1 MKNRLLTLLVF
12 ALILSSFGVGMGLA
26 QELTADEIIAQ
37 VDLTMGSDSKIM
49 TQEMTLV
56 SASGASRTREIQL
69 QNKRTAD
76 QDFMLVRFLSPT
88 DVRGT
93 GLLMTNDDTW
103 LYLPA
108 LGRSRR
114 IAGHAKKGDFMGSDL
129 SFDDMEQL
137 GMTGFGSKFVP
148 TLLRSE
154 VFQGIDTYVLELLP
168 LDSDSDY
175 SKLVMWVD
183 QVRLLPRKIEYVDR
197 DGKLLK
203 VLHNEGIQEV
213 DGRWMASA
221 MEMENVQQGT
231 RTILKVSNVEFDVDI
246 SDASFTVRSLERGL

>member
-1 MKNRLLTLLVF
+1 MKNKGLMLLVL
-12 ALILSSFGVGMGLA
+12 ALILSPFGIEMGLA
-26 QELTADEIIAQ
+26 KERTAAEIITQ
-37 VDLTMGSDSKIM
+37 VDLTMGSDSKTM

-69 QNKRTAD
+69 QNRRTGE
-76 QDFMLVRFLSPT
+76 QDAMLVRFLAPA

-93 GLLMTNDDTW
+93 GLLMTGDDTW

-137 GMTGFGSKFVP
+137 GMTGFGSKFAP
-148 TLLRSE
+148 TLLRTE
-154 VFQGIDTYVLELLP
+154 EFQGIQTYVLELSP
-168 LDSDSDY
+168 LDSESDY

-183 QVRLLPRKIEYVDR
+183 QERFLPRKIEYVDLE
-197 DGKLLK
+197 GKLLK
-203 VLHNEGIQEV
+203 VLHNEDIQDV
-213 DGRWMASA
+213 AGRWVALA

-231 RTILKVSNVEFDVDI
+231 KTMLKVSGVEFDVDI
-246 SDASFTVRSLERGL
+246 ADSVFTVRSLERGL

>member
-1 MKNRLLTLLVF
+1 MKNKILTLLVVV
-12 ALILSSFGVGMGLA
+12 LIFSPIGVEISLA
-26 QELTADEIIAQ
+26 KGLTAVEIIAQ

-56 SASGASRTREIQL
+56 SASGAQRTREIQL
-69 QNKRTAD
+69 QNKRSD
-76 QDFMLVRFLSPT
+76 EQDSMLVRFLSPS

-93 GLLMTNDDTW
+93 GLLMTDDDTW

-137 GMTGFGSKFVP
+137 GMTGFGAKFAPV
-148 TLLRSE
+148 LVGSE
-154 VFQGIDTYVLELLP
+154 VFQGTDTYVLELSP
-168 LDSDSDY
+168 LDSESDY

-183 QVRLLPRKIEYVDR
+183 EERFLPRKIEYVDAG
-197 DGKLLK
+197 GKLLK
-203 VLHNEGIQEV
+203 VLHNEDIQEV
-213 DGRWMASA
+213 DGRWVASA
-221 MEMENVQQGT
+221 MTMENVQAGT
-231 RTILKVSNVEFDVDI
+231 KTLLKVSDVQFNVDI
-246 SDASFTVRSLERGL
+246 SDSVFSVRSLERGL

>member
-1 MKNRLLTLLVF
+1 MKNTLLTLLVLT
-12 ALILSSFGVGMGLA
+12 LILSPFTVGMGLA
-26 QELTADEIIAQ
+26 KELTADEIIAQ

-56 SASGASRTREIQL
+56 SAAGAMRTREIRL
-69 QNKRTAD
+69 QNKRTVD

-93 GLLMTNDDTW
+93 GLLMTDDDTW

-148 TLLRSE
+148 TLLRAE
-154 VFQGIDTYVLELLP
+154 VFQGTDTYVLELAP
-168 LDSDSDY
+168 LDSDSNY
-175 SKLVMWVD
+175 SKLIMWVD
-183 QVRLLPRKIEYVDR
+183 QARFLPRKIEYVDT

-203 VLHNEGIQEV
+203 VLHNGGIQQV
-213 DGRWMASA
+213 DGRWLATT

-231 RTILKVSNVEFDVDI
+231 KTILKVSDVEFDVDI
-246 SDASFTVRSLERGL
+246 SDSSFTVRSLERGL

>member
-1 MKNRLLTLLVF
+1 MKNTLLTLLVL
-12 ALILSSFGVGMGLA
+12 ALILSPFGVEMGLA
-26 QELTADEIIAQ
+26 KELTADEIIAH

-69 QNKRTAD
+69 QNKRTAN
-76 QDFMLVRFLSPT
+76 QDFMLVRFLAPT

-93 GLLMTNDDTW
+93 GLLMTDDDTW

-137 GMTGFGSKFVP
+137 GMTGFGSTFAP

-154 VFQGIDTYVLELLP
+154 VFQDTDTYVVELAP

-183 QVRLLPRKIEYVDR
+183 QARFLPRKIEYVDT

-203 VLHNEGIQEV
+203 VLHNQGIQEV
-213 DGRWMASA
+213 DGRWVASA
-221 MEMENVQQGT
+221 MEMENVQLGT
-231 RTILKVSNVEFDVDI
+231 KTILKVSDVKFDVEL
-246 SDASFTVRSLERGL
+246 SDSSFTVRSLERGL

>member
-1 MKNRLLTLLVF
+1 MKKTILTLLVF
-12 ALILSSFGVGMGLA
+12 ALILSLFGVEMGLTK
-26 QELTADEIIAQ
+26 ELDADEILAQ

-56 SASGASRTREIQL
+56 SAAGARRTREIQL
-69 QNKRTAD
+69 QNRRTDD
-76 QDFMLVRFLSPT
+76 QNSMLVRFLSPT

-93 GLLMTNDDTW
+93 GLLMTDDDTW

-108 LGRSRR
+108 LGKSRR

-137 GMTGFGSKFVP
+137 GMTGFGSEFAP
-148 TLLRSE
+148 TLLRAE
-154 VFQGIDTYVLELLP
+154 VFQGSDTFVLALSP
-168 LDSDSDY
+168 LDSESDY

-183 QVRLLPRKIEYVDR
+183 QKRFLPRRIEYVAK

-213 DGRWMASA
+213 DGRWVASA
-221 MEMENVQQGT
+221 MEMENVQKGT
-231 RTILKVSNVEFDVDI
+231 KTILKVSGVEFDVDI
-246 SDASFTVRSLERGL
+246 ADSVFTVRNLERGL

>member
-1 MKNRLLTLLVF
+1 MKNTVLTLLIL
-12 ALILSSFGVGMGLA
+12 ALILSPFGVEVTLA
-26 QELTADEIIAQ
+26 KELTADEIIVQ

-56 SASGASRTREIQL
+56 SASGAQRTREIQL
-69 QNKRTAD
+69 QNRRTD
-76 QDFMLVRFLSPT
+76 GQDFMLVRFLSPA

-93 GLLMTNDDTW
+93 GLLMTDDDTW

-114 IAGHAKKGDFMGSDL
+114 IAGHAKKGSFMGSDL

-137 GMTGFGSKFVP
+137 GMTGFGSKFIPV
-148 TLLRSE
+148 LLRLE
-154 VFQGIDTYVLELLP
+154 VFQGTDTYVLELSP

-183 QVRLLPRKIEYVDR
+183 RERFLPRKIEYVGT
-197 DGKLLK
+197 DGKLHK

-213 DGRWMASA
+213 DGRWVASA

-231 RTILKVSNVEFDVDI
+231 KTILKVSDV
-246 SDASFTVRSLERGL
+246 

>member
-1 MKNRLLTLLVF
+1 MKNTLLTLLVL
-12 ALILSSFGVGMGLA
+12 ALILSPFAAKMGLA
-26 QELTADEIIAQ
+26 NELTADEIIAQ

-56 SASGASRTREIQL
+56 SASGARRTREIRL
-69 QNKRTAD
+69 QNRRTED
-76 QDFMLVRFLSPT
+76 QDFMLVRFLAPT

-137 GMTGFGSKFVP
+137 GMTGFGSKFAP

-154 VFQGIDTYVLELLP
+154 VLQGTDTYVLELAP

-183 QVRLLPRKIEYVDR
+183 QARFLPRTIEYVDTN
-197 DGKLLK
+197 GKPLK
-203 VLHNEGIQEV
+203 VLHNDGIQEV
-213 DGRWMASA
+213 DGRWVASV

-231 RTILKVSNVEFDVDI
+231 KTILKVSDVEFDVDI
-246 SDASFTVRSLERGL
+246 SDSNFTVRSLERGL

>member
-1 MKNRLLTLLVF
+1 MKNKILTLLIL
-12 ALILSSFGVGMGLA
+12 ALILSSFGVGIGLA
-26 QELTADEIIAQ
+26 QELTADEIMVQ

-56 SASGASRTREIQL
+56 SASGARRTREIQL
-69 QNKRTAD
+69 QNKQTAD

-93 GLLMTNDDTW
+93 GLLMTDDDTW

-114 IAGHAKKGDFMGSDL
+114 ISGHAKKGDFMGSDL

-154 VFQGIDTYVLELLP
+154 VFQGAETYVIELAP

-183 QVRLLPRKIEYVDR
+183 QARFLPRKIEYVDK

-203 VLHNEGIQEV
+203 ILHNEGIEEV
-213 DGRWMASA
+213 DGRWVASA
-221 MEMENVQQGT
+221 MEIENIQQGT
-231 RTILKVSNVEFDVDI
+231 KTILKVSDVEFDVDL
-246 SDASFTVRSLERGL
+246 SDSNFTVRSLERGL